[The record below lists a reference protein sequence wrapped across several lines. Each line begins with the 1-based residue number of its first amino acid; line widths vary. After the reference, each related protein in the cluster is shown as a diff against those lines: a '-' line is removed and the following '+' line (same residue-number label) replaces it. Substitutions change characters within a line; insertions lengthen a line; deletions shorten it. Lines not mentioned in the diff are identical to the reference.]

1 MKKKMTTIFIVI
13 AALALL
19 VIAGGCASS
28 QVSEGE
34 QEETVSQVGESEPE
48 ETVSEVSED
57 EPEETVSEVS
67 EDEPEE
73 TVSQVSESEPDQTVS
88 GESEDGGLENGTVS
102 SSEPL
107 VAMVGSEEEAQ
118 ELADACGITL
128 ISYQYGIATFD
139 TAEDPEEVVKRS
151 AEKGYPQLEL
161 NYEVDMMSID

>member
-1 MKKKMTTIFIVI
+1 V
-13 AALALL
+13 
-19 VIAGGCASS
+19 SS
-28 QVSEGE
+28 RVSEGE
-34 QEETVSQVGESEPE
+34 SDQTASRVDESEPEEIPSQIGENEPKETTPEVSESEPE
-48 ETVSEVSED
+48 ETS
-57 EPEETVSEVS
+57 
-67 EDEPEE
+67 
-73 TVSQVSESEPDQTVS
+73 SQVSGNEADQTVS
-88 GESEDGGLENGTVS
+88 GESEDSGSENGTVS

-118 ELADACGITL
+118 EIADACGITL